1 MSGLGDRVAEVAA
14 RLHGLTGFPVIDAD
28 RLRLR
33 APHADDVEPLFGLFS
48 DPQVMRYWSR
58 PAMREP
64 IEARRYIEEIHEG
77 FRTRRLLNWIIAEPG
92 ADRLL
97 GTCTLYDLQLQHL
110 RCGIGY
116 ALLPHWQRQGLA
128 SAAVQLA
135 FQWATQWLGLHR
147 VEADIH
153 PDNQASRRLLERC
166 GFRREGLL
174 RQRFVTVC
182 EIQDSEIYARLA
194 TE

>member
-1 MSGLGDRVAEVAA
+1 MSELADRVAQVAA
-14 RLHGLTGFPVIDAD
+14 RLHGLAGFPVIDAE

-33 APHADDVEPLFGLFS
+33 APQADDVEPLFGLFS

-58 PAMREP
+58 PAMRER
-64 IEARRYIEEIHEG
+64 IEAERYIEQIHDG
-77 FRTRRLLNWIIAEPG
+77 FRKRQLINWIIADPNS
-92 ADRLL
+92 DRLL
-97 GTCTLYDLQLQHL
+97 GTCTLYDLQLEHL

-116 ALLPHWQRQGLA
+116 ALLPRCQGQGVA
-128 SAAVQLA
+128 SAAVELA

-153 PDNQASRRLLERC
+153 PGNQASRRMLQRC

-174 RQRFVTVC
+174 RQRFVTAS
-182 EIQDSEIYARLA
+182 EIQDSEIYARLG